1 MPRHAGGRCIVNGSK
16 SGMNAV
22 LLVMV
27 GLLVGF
33 IGGYLVGQ
41 GIQPAATVGG
51 TQTAATAAA
60 CPHALDIK
68 DAWIVAGF
76 RCPGTPDAQVLLSDC
91 HCPTSHGIEDRVKS
105 ELANGKTGD
114 QIRQELMAEY
124 GDQLK
129 FAGR

>member
-1 MPRHAGGRCIVNGSK
+1 
-16 SGMNAV
+16 MNAV
-22 LLVMV
+22 LLVVV

-41 GIQPAATVGG
+41 SFQPATTAG
-51 TQTAATAAA
+51 TQTAAGTTAT
-60 CPHALDIK
+60 CPHALDVK

-76 RCPGTPDAQVLLSDC
+76 RCPGTADAQILLSDC

-114 QIRQELMAEY
+114 QIRQEFIAEY